1 MSTQALTVY
10 ESLLASGI
18 PEEKARAAA
27 EAIDRDCTDK
37 ITASEEKAAAQ
48 FVAKGE
54 YSHRME
60 KTPDRAEA
68 ETQYARL
75 RDEIRDVRDEIKD
88 VRGEIKDLRVEI
100 KELRSEVHLRLDAL
114 YRILIGILVGVVGIF
129 AAVAAFAV
137 KFIFF
142 GF

>member
-1 MSTQALTVY
+1 MSAQALTVY

-37 ITASEEKAAAQ
+37 ITVSEEKAAAQ

-54 YSHRME
+54 YSRRME
-60 KTPDRAEA
+60 KTPDRAEVD
-68 ETQYARL
+68 TQYARL
-75 RDEIRDVRDEIKD
+75 RD
-88 VRGEIKDLRVEI
+88 EI

-114 YRILIGILVGVVGIF
+114 YRVLIGILVGVVGIF
-129 AAVAAFAV
+129 AAVAVSAV

-142 GF
+142 GL

>member
-1 MSTQALTVY
+1 MSAQALTVY

-37 ITASEEKAAAQ
+37 ITVSEEKAAAQ

-54 YSHRME
+54 YSRRME
-60 KTPDRAEA
+60 KTPDRAEVD
-68 ETQYARL
+68 TQYARL
-75 RDEIRDVRDEIKD
+75 RDEIKD